1 MRGRPP
7 SSSEAERELVRQLA
21 ADGLS
26 IRKIAAVVFGDA
38 RYRGRVE
45 RIGRRQVS
53 SPRPDDV
60 GEDSTVPAE
69 EHELPPIREL
79 LDRHRQRLAGATDLP
94 SLKEIALLLKL
105 EQQLETDEML
115 ECLNALTRHPRDAS
129 AQ

>member
-1 MRGRPP
+1 VQ
-7 SSSEAERELVRQLA
+7 ALA
-21 ADGLS
+21 SQGAS
-26 IRKIAAVVFGDA
+26 KRKIAEIVFGDA
-38 RYRGRVE
+38 RFHGRVE

-115 ECLNALTRHPRDAS
+115 ECLNALTREPADAT
-129 AQ
+129 AP